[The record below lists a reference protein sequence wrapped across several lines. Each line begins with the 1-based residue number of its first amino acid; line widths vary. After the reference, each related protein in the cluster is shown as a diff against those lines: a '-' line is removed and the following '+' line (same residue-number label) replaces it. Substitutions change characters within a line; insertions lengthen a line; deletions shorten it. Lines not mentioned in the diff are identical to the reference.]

1 MERAVREY
9 LKNCSDWKT
18 RKEIFN
24 AIYPFFEK
32 TYSVDTF
39 NRLLTRT
46 LNKLI
51 AQGLILKH
59 QYQPLYYSAE
69 TDILQLTRHLKTFI
83 ETFDIADLPL
93 SRLLNFNPMSI
104 PIKKE
109 EAKETKA

>member
-1 MERAVREY
+1 MERTVREY
-9 LKNCSDWKT
+9 LKNCSDWQT

-24 AIYPFFEK
+24 AVYPIFEK
-32 TYSVDTF
+32 TYSQDTF

-46 LNKLI
+46 LNRLI
-51 AQGLILKH
+51 ARKLILKH

-69 TDILQLTRHLKTFI
+69 ADILQLARHLKTFI

-104 PIKKE
+104 PIKKAEVE
-109 EAKETKA
+109 EAKA